1 MDLTKLCFEGYHYD
15 SNTVSKVD
23 SVFYV
28 KDDNEDDWI
37 EIIPLSNSKEFPE
50 EKFLILYIKDGKIMI
65 ESESGMNFD
74 ITQQFLSGLI
84 PNDLIF

>member
-23 SVFYV
+23 SVFYI

-37 EIIPLSNSKEFPE
+37 EIIPLSNSKEFYVVITVE
-50 EKFLILYIKDGKIMI
+50 GCETSKVELFRNENG
-65 ESESGMNFD
+65 NFVK
-74 ITQQFLSGLI
+74 S
-84 PNDLIF
+84 